1 MDYIIDVDKSKGG
14 VMMKLT
20 KKVVLGVS
28 IALLSIGITV
38 GCTNLG
44 TNQKPAE
51 KDQVVQVNP
60 NPSQEKFTAKVYFSD
75 QDAMFLVPEEQKI
88 AKDNRSQAELLVDR
102 LIAGPTEKDHGPVIP
117 EGTKLLS
124 LEIVDGIAYVNFS
137 REAKT
142 NHWGG
147 SAGENMT
154 IYSVVNT
161 LTQLPEVD
169 RVQFLIEGEK
179 EESIWGHSYTMEP
192 FEFNKELLD
201 PSHR

>member
-1 MDYIIDVDKSKGG
+1 
-14 VMMKLT
+14 MKLT
-20 KKVVLGVS
+20 KKVVVVLS
-28 IALLSIGITV
+28 IALLSIGLTI

-44 TNQKPAE
+44 LNQKPAD
-51 KDQVVQVNP
+51 KDPVQVNP

-102 LIAGPTEKDHGPVIP
+102 LIAGPTETGHGSVIP

-124 LEIVDGIAYVNFS
+124 LEIVEGIAYVNFS
-137 REAKT
+137 REVKT

-169 RVQFLIEGEK
+169 RVQFLIDGEK

-192 FEFNKELLD
+192 FEFNKELVD
-201 PSHR
+201 PRHR